1 MIFQY
6 SWEAV
11 LAKNKTQTR
20 RIVAAKDSPIY
31 TQGNHKTIKAV
42 VANGRVKWK
51 VGQTYAVQK
60 GRAKSEIARI
70 RITRIRS
77 EPVSEI
83 SSADAKAEG
92 WATKQEFFDSWQEI
106 NGKNSLNHQV
116 WALDFEL
123 VKPSQ

>member
-6 SWEAV
+6 SWQAV
-11 LAKNKTQTR
+11 LAKKKTQTR
-20 RIVAAKDSPIY
+20 RIIAAQDSAVY
-31 TQGNHKTIKAV
+31 TQDKHNWIEAV

-60 GRAKSEIARI
+60 GRAKPEIARI

-92 WATKQEFFDSWQEI
+92 WNSKQEFFDGWQQI
-106 NGKNSLNHQV
+106 HGKNSLHHQV

-123 VKPSQ
+123 VEPS